1 MSTTAGRLFNTP
13 VKIFHLPLSTPL
25 KLYCDNE
32 SAIAIAHNQGTHSKS
47 KAIHI
52 EFHVTHDRVNRREI
66 EVEYVSSKDNVADI
80 LTKSLLANTFFTHFD
95 TLGIQDVQTVVDF
108 LNPPEA
114 EIPSQTEREDTSST

>member
-1 MSTTAGRLFNTP
+1 M
-13 VKIFHLPLSTPL
+13 
-25 KLYCDNE
+25 
-32 SAIAIAHNQGTHSKS
+32 
-47 KAIHI
+47 
-52 EFHVTHDRVNRREI
+52 
-66 EVEYVSSKDNVADI
+66 SSKDNVADI